1 MTFLEAIKV
10 IAEHCKQGCSVK
22 CPYMDEIDYTCTLIN
37 HVLEKEDLAD
47 WDKVEGGRT
56 E

>member
-10 IAEHCKQGCSVK
+10 IAEHCKKGCDYT
-22 CPYMDEIDYTCTLIN
+22 CPYLDEISDECTLIN
-37 HVLEKEDLAD
+37 HVLEHEDLGD